1 MQRRSFL
8 SSVAALTAF
17 GLVSPLKAE
26 TVSGELPWAPGTN
39 DVPNPVKKGGLAF
52 FTPSEAQ
59 TMGALA
65 ERLIPTDEL
74 SIGAR
79 DAGCVTFIDRQLAGD
94 FGKAATQYR
103 AGPIVPGTPEQGPQ
117 EVQTPAERYRS
128 GLASLDK
135 HCQRALGKPFVELN
149 DAQQDA
155 VITDLEAGKVAISG
169 STPQAFF
176 ALVLLNVREGFL
188 ADPMYGGNKGMA
200 GWKMIGF
207 PGARYDFR
215 DVIDKRGQKL
225 TIIPTSMIDNSL

>member
-8 SSVAALTAF
+8 SSVATLTAI
-17 GLVSPLKAE
+17 GIVNPLKAE

-39 DVPNPVKKGGLAF
+39 DLPSAVKKGGLAF
-52 FTPSEAQ
+52 LSETEAK
-59 TMGALA
+59 TLGALA
-65 ERLIPTDEL
+65 ERLIPGDEL

-103 AGPIVPGTPEQGPQ
+103 AGPIVPGTPQQGPQ
-117 EVQTPAERYRS
+117 EIQTPAERYRA
-128 GLASLDK
+128 GLVSLDE
-135 HCQRALGKPFVELN
+135 HCKSSLGKVFVDLDE
-149 DAQQDA
+149 AQQDS
-155 VITDLEAGKVAISG
+155 VITQMEEGKVRIQG
-169 STPQAFF
+169 STSQAFF
-176 ALVLLNVREGFL
+176 ELMLLNVREGFL

-215 DVIDKRGQKL
+215 DVVDKRGQKL
-225 TIIPTSMIDNSL
+225 QIIPTSMIDNSL